1 MRGSG
6 MPVVLLTLV
15 LSAMGCNTAK
25 DSCEGTLASY
35 AGCINSQKPECIVEL
50 VHPSQR
56 QQFGDK
62 VVLAWAKTNWEGVS
76 DLTWEQLKLDK
87 AWNICRAKTV
97 AKFKQ
102 KGSKNNI
109 SPYQTSPQVIEILP
123 AKGGNWYLSLPG
135 AAPQ

>member
-1 MRGSG
+1 MRACG
-6 MPVVLLTLV
+6 MLVVLLSLGF
-15 LSAMGCNTAK
+15 SAMGCNTAK

-35 AGCINSQKPECIVEL
+35 AGCINSQNPSCIVRL

-56 QQFGDK
+56 ELFGDK
-62 VVLAWAKTNWEGVS
+62 VIEAWAKSNWDGVS
-76 DLTWEQLKLDK
+76 DLTWEQLKMDK

-102 KGSKNNI
+102 KGAKNNL
-109 SPYQTSPQVIEILP
+109 SPYQSSPQVIEILP

-135 AAPQ
+135 AAPK